1 MTEIKKIFS
10 KGMYSDMVAIA
21 QEEAAQEAKADSGK
35 LELDLVPMQ
44 LLKDCAEVRMYGNKK
59 YGASDNWK
67 QVEMRRYVN
76 ALLRHMTAFVED
88 YHSVDEESG
97 IPHYKHMICNLAFIA
112 DMMARGDY

>member
-1 MTEIKKIFS
+1 MN
-10 KGMYSDMVAIA
+10 
-21 QEEAAQEAKADSGK
+21 QEAKADAGK
-35 LELDLVPMQ
+35 VRLTLVPR
-44 LLKDCAEVRMYGNKK
+44 KIIFAIARIREYGNKK

-97 IPHYKHMICNLAFIA
+97 IPHYKHMICNMAFIA